1 MKKITYAN
9 GDSFIFGMGCLG
21 DNDRTQE
28 NKELAFPKYLAN
40 LLGSNRYINNS
51 YCGATN
57 EFTFRHTLFDLQEL
71 ERTGV
76 EPQDV
81 FVIIGVTSLHRIEV
95 DGINWWE
102 SLTGYSQKL
111 EWKEDETFKFPPE
124 FLKYG
129 TLFVNP
135 SAVLTMSSLAG
146 PQSVKDAIYP
156 WAATFLWTE
165 RAQLASQEARIIA
178 LHEYLKSKGYAHI
191 FVNTVCPLE
200 RTTYLDLSCDNF
212 YKLDT
217 ESFREFAWDNYPGEV
232 RNCGHS
238 TTIPHNQYA
247 QILFEYIQNTKIV
260 L

>member
-9 GDSFIFGMGCLG
+9 GDSFVFGMGCIES
-21 DNDRTQE
+21 NNRTQE

-71 ERTGV
+71 EHMGTQ
-76 EPQDV
+76 PQDV

-102 SLTGYSQKL
+102 SLTGFSQKL
-111 EWKEDETFKFPPE
+111 EWKESENYKFPPE

-135 SAVLTMSSLAG
+135 SAGLTMSSPAG
-146 PQSVKDAIYP
+146 AQPVEDAIYP
-156 WAATFLWTE
+156 WATTFLWTE

-191 FVNTVCPLE
+191 FVNTVFPLE
-200 RTTYLDLSCDNF
+200 RTTYLDLSCNNF
-212 YKLDT
+212 YKLGT
-217 ESFREFAWDNYPGEV
+217 HSFRQFACDNYPDEI
-232 RNCGHS
+232 RTCGHS
-238 TTIPHNQYA
+238 SPVPHEKYA
-247 QILFEYIQNTKIV
+247 QMLFDYIQKTKIV